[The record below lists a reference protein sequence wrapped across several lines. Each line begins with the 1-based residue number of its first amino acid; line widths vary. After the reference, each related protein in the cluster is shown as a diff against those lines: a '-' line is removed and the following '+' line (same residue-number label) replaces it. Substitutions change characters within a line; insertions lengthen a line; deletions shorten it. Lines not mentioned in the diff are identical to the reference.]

1 MFSRR
6 GETPRSETAR
16 RDAYSTTT
24 DDPTRYRTAE
34 EESTWGKTDPIV
46 RLRTYLQNRGIIN
59 QVWLDGLAERED
71 AFGAEVRA
79 AVHENATPVM
89 ADLMADVYA
98 EPTPDVLADAEE
110 IASWE
115 EDK

>member
-1 MFSRR
+1 M
-6 GETPRSETAR
+6 
-16 RDAYSTTT
+16 
-24 DDPTRYRTAE
+24 
-34 EESTWGKTDPIV
+34 
-46 RLRTYLQNRGIIN
+46 
-59 QVWLDGLAERED
+59 WLDGLAERED

>member
-1 MFSRR
+1 M
-6 GETPRSETAR
+6 GAH
-16 RDAYSTTT
+16 TTT

-34 EESTWGKTDPIV
+34 EESTWGKADPIV
-46 RLRTYLQNRGIIN
+46 RLQTYLQDRGVID
-59 QVWLDGLAERED
+59 QEWLDGLAEREE

-79 AVHENATPVM
+79 AVHENPTPVM
-89 ADLMADVYA
+89 AELMSDVYT

-115 EDK
+115 EDN